1 MFPVTWM
8 EKKKSK
14 LHLPQWPSSHV
25 SPLSNWHPTLVGASQ
40 GKPPPRPRP
49 SCPPPALALDI
60 PLPQSSLTN
69 GSSLKIQ
76 PSCPLLREAFSDLP
90 QMDGLAAPSLSHS
103 APGESGSVRCLAS
116 RCGLWTNSTATPW
129 VLRRNADSH
138 FTPNLQ
144 NRNLHLN
151 KLSRWPVDLLQLER
165 LWASRI

>member
-8 EKKKSK
+8 EKKNQNSIY
-14 LHLPQWPSSHV
+14 HSDHHPMFLPCPTGTPPSWGLLRANHHHDHDHRARRQPSLWTFHY
-25 SPLSNWHPTLVGASQ
+25 
-40 GKPPPRPRP
+40 PR
-49 SCPPPALALDI
+49 
-60 PLPQSSLTN
+60 SSLTN
-69 GSSLKIQ
+69 GSSLKIR

-90 QMDGLAAPSLSHS
+90 QMDGPAAPSLSHS
-103 APGESGSVRCLAS
+103 ATGESSSVWCLAS

-151 KLSRWPVDLLQLER
+151 KLSR
-165 LWASRI
+165 